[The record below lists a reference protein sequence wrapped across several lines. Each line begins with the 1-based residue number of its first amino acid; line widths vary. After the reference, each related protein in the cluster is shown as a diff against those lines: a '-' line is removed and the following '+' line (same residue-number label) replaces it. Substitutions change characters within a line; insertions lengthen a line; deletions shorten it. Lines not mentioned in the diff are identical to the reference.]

1 MDECLRDIKERYHL
15 IIYTA
20 SDQSYA
26 DSVLDYIDPAKKYF
40 SLRLYRHNCVKTVS
54 DGNTIYI
61 KDLRIIKNVKLKNML
76 IIDNSVLS
84 FAFHLDNGIPIL
96 PYYNN
101 KKDREMLFLRDYLMN
116 LSNTE
121 DFRISNS
128 KIFNLKRLLKETV
141 EDEVLFS
148 DGSPKED
155 DPSPSSSSSEDE
167 QPAEKLDKKLN
178 KPVRRESK
186 FQFALTETLQN
197 AHKNVI
203 KVITDTCKEEENEND
218 TKESIEKCTK
228 ASAECLKYGKQP
240 TIKSKSNTSVFNL
253 SDQKKRN
260 SQKSQT
266 QTAQK

>member
-1 MDECLRDIKERYHL
+1 MDECLTDIKNRYHL

-26 DSVLDYIDPAKKYF
+26 DSVLDFIDPGGKYF
-40 SLRLYRHNCVKTVS
+40 SLRLYRHNCVKTMS

-61 KDLRIIKNVKLKNML
+61 KDLRIIKNVKLKNMI

-101 KKDREMLFLRDYLMN
+101 KKDKELLFLRDYMMN
-116 LSNTE
+116 LPNTE

-141 EDEVLFS
+141 EDEVFMS
-148 DGSPKED
+148 DGSPKEAEH
-155 DPSPSSSSSEDE
+155 SPSSSSSEE
-167 QPAEKLDKKLN
+167 EKPAEKLDKKLN

-203 KVITDTCKEEENEND
+203 KVITNACKEEENENEI
-218 TKESIEKCTK
+218 KVQEKNAKVSLEGSKFGRHATF
-228 ASAECLKYGKQP
+228 
-240 TIKSKSNTSVFNL
+240 KSKSNMSVFNL
-253 SDQKKRN
+253 SDENKQI
-260 SQKSQT
+260 SQKNQPLI
-266 QTAQK
+266 QK